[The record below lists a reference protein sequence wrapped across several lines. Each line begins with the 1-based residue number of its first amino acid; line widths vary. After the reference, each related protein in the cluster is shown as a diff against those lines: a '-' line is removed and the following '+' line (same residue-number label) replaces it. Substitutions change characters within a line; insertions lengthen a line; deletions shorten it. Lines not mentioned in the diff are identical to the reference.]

1 MTDSLGFYWKE
12 GAKVAVNVAAL
23 LALSGPVLADS
34 NPADNGPAKPSSGSD
49 TSNQELETITVTG
62 IRRSLEDALSDKRN
76 APQVLDAISA
86 EDIGK
91 FPDKDMGEA
100 LQRVTGVQ
108 ITRSSGGEGSTVTI
122 RGADPTMTRV
132 EINGTA
138 ALSLTVGASDRAV
151 DFRDLPVEFV
161 KTIEVIKSP
170 TADMVEGGVGGTVRV
185 TTRRPFDTHGDFIA
199 GSVQGVYSNLP
210 QTYDPQL
217 ALIGS
222 KLFFDDTFGALI
234 SGTFAKDHEYDGQ
247 ALTTGWVRQSKGVS
261 AQGSPANPCGSY
273 FGSSAPIT
281 CGSGYTDYNGTKQGD
296 WYPQIPRYLSNR
308 RATTRDALSAVLEYR
323 PADGLKF
330 FWDVTYANAHEDVDN
345 QALQLNDGGGI
356 FNYAGTTVGAD
367 NTVSH
372 IVENSN
378 GSQAASGCSTN
389 NAAAGCLPL
398 DLTFRNILGYLTRTQ
413 LQTSLGGSYDITPE
427 LSVDMRYDYSGAKVN
442 NQETDAV
449 GTQYGTPGSVVDYTG
464 SLHAPDISLPGT
476 DLVHGS
482 GINDLDAYY
491 VPVIDRTLERAFQAN
506 LTYKPEGARWL
517 GVKTGLYTHNYQVDQ
532 SYWGKRVTLTCRG
545 TTASGNMLVDAVPC
559 STITSILGAT
569 GTTNPIPF
577 YNTGNLGFSNEV
589 RTWLDLTPA
598 TINAV
603 EAASGVNIYDLNTVN
618 PNSGSEGSYQ
628 SFLNNWTV
636 GEKTIDG
643 YAQFDLDFR
652 DLGIPLSGNVGWRQV
667 HTDTSTTGFTQVTC
681 ATCTPTVSFPLATIT
696 GHYKQ
701 GLPAANLK
709 LDIIPDRFIA
719 RFAAGKVMAR
729 PAPSQLA
736 IGRKVDIVGLTGSQ
750 GNPNL
755 LPFVATDY
763 DAGLEWYSSG
773 INYLSMDLFE
783 KDISR
788 FIQNTTQP
796 AVIDGVTYSL
806 TYPVNGNQPV
816 KIRGIEAGLQYGFE
830 WLPGPLSGFGV
841 LANATYQTDH
851 GYNQRSLIDGAALH
865 FPGLSRNA
873 YNASIFYEKFG
884 ISTRLSYVWRSSWLI
899 NATGRGN
906 LPEFNS
912 AYGELDLSASYE
924 FLRNFEV
931 FFDAINLTDS
941 QLEQYNAPQRPIM
954 FDTFGSRYFLG
965 VRFKY

>member
-1 MTDSLGFYWKE
+1 MRSHWKN
-12 GAKVAVNVAAL
+12 GASVAATVASL
-23 LALSGPVLADS
+23 LALSGPVRADVG
-34 NPADNGPAKPSSGSD
+34 PADNGPAKPASDSD
-49 TSNQELETITVTG
+49 TSNQELDTVTVTG
-62 IRRSLEDALSDKRN
+62 IRKSLEDALSDKRN
-76 APQVLDAISA
+76 APQVIDAISA

-138 ALSLTVGASDRAV
+138 ALSLTVGAGDRAV

-161 KTIEVIKSP
+161 SKIEVIKSP

-185 TTRRPFDTHGDFIA
+185 TTRRPFDTNGDFIA
-199 GSVQGVYSNLP
+199 GSAQGIYANLP
-210 QTYDPQL
+210 QTYDPKL

-222 KLFFDDTFGALI
+222 KLFFDDKFGALI
-234 SGTFAKDHEYDGQ
+234 SGTFEKDHEDDGQ
-247 ALTTGWVRQSKGVS
+247 ALTTGWVRQSQSVS

-273 FGSSAPIT
+273 FGPSAPT
-281 CGSGYTDYNGTKQGD
+281 NCGTGYTDYNGSSRGD

-308 RATTRDALSAVLEYR
+308 RATTREALSSVLEYR
-323 PADGLKF
+323 PTDQLKF
-330 FWDVTYANAHEDVDN
+330 FWDLTYAHARENVDN
-345 QALQLNDGGGI
+345 QILQLNDGGGV
-356 FNYAGTTVGAD
+356 FNYANTTVGPD

-372 IVENSN
+372 IVETSN
-378 GSQAASGCSTN
+378 GARSASGCSTN
-389 NAAAGCLPL
+389 NATAGCLPL
-398 DLTFRNILGYLTRTQ
+398 DLTFRDILGYLTRAQ
-413 LQTSLGGSYDITPE
+413 LQTAIGAAWDITNE
-427 LSVDMRYDYSGAKVN
+427 FSFDMRYDYSGAKVDN
-442 NQETDAV
+442 EETDATGV
-449 GTQYGTPGSVVDYTG
+449 QYGTPTSIVDYTG

-476 DLVHGS
+476 DLLHGS
-482 GINDLDAYY
+482 GINDLAAYY

-506 LTYKPEGARWL
+506 LTYKPEAARWL
-517 GVKTGLYTHNYQVDQ
+517 GMKAGLYTHHYTVDQ
-532 SYWGKRVTLTCRG
+532 SSWGKQETLTCRG
-545 TTASGNMLVDAVPC
+545 TVGSGNKVADNVPC
-559 STITSILGAT
+559 STIAGIIGAT
-569 GTTNPIPF
+569 GTSNPIPF
-577 YNTGNLGFSNEV
+577 YNTGTLGFNNEV
-589 RTWLDLTPA
+589 RTWLDLTQA
-598 TINAV
+598 TVNAV
-603 EAASGVNIYDLNTVN
+603 EAVSGTNIYDLNTIN
-618 PNSGSEGSYQ
+618 PNSGTQGSFESY
-628 SFLNNWTV
+628 LANWTV

-643 YAQFDLDFR
+643 YAQLNLDFR
-652 DLGIPLSGNVGWRQV
+652 DLGVPLSGNFGWRQV

-681 ATCTPTVSFPLATIT
+681 STCTPTVSFPLATIT

-709 LDIIPDRFIA
+709 LDIVPDKLIA
-719 RFAAGKVMAR
+719 RFAYGKVMSR

-736 IGRKVDIVGLTGSQ
+736 IGRSIDIVGLTGSQ

-755 LPFVATDY
+755 LPFVASDY

-773 INYLSMDLFE
+773 INYVSVDFFE

-796 AVIDGVTYSL
+796 TDINGVTYAL
-806 TYPVNGNQPV
+806 TYPVNGTNPV
-816 KIRGIEAGLQYGFE
+816 KIRGIEAGLEYGFD

-841 LANATYQTDH
+841 LTNATYQTDH

-873 YNASIFYEKFG
+873 YNASIFYEKAGF
-884 ISTRLSYVWRSSWLI
+884 STRLSYVWRSSWLI
-899 NATGRGN
+899 TASGRGN

-912 AYGELDLSASYE
+912 AYGELDLSASYA
-924 FLRNFEV
+924 FRRNFEV
-931 FFDAINLTDS
+931 FFDAVNLTDS
-941 QLEQYNAPQRPIM
+941 QLEQYNAPQRPIE
-954 FDTFGSRYFLG
+954 FDTFGSRYYFG